1 MKKKLPLLLVA
12 TIFIFYSTGN
22 AGSVNLKKGKRV
34 FNKCKACHTLV
45 TAKNRVGP
53 SLKGVFGRQAGTVA
67 KYRYSKAMKKA
78 GQGGLVWSEAT
89 MSKYLI
95 KPRKFIKG
103 TKMSFAGLRK
113 DSDIKNLIAFLKKAT
128 Q

>member
-1 MKKKLPLLLVA
+1 MKKKLPLLLLA

-45 TAKNRVGP
+45 TGKNRVGP

-78 GQGGLVWSEAT
+78 DITWDDASLDA
-89 MSKYLI
+89 YLT
-95 KPRKFIKG
+95 KPRKFLKG
-103 TKMSFAGLRK
+103 TKMSFAGLKKKK
-113 DSDIKNLIAFLKKAT
+113 DRDNVIAYIKANTK
-128 Q
+128 